1 MSMIMT
7 TIINLRFLILSIIVL
22 YAPSS
27 LLVILNKGIGRQ
39 KSYVKQSFLKNSIHR
54 DEISQHHVEHIF
66 EHLRI
71 ASNKVQSCAR
81 LKMYMLYNREFNAI
95 DYWFLLIL
103 IIYSLNSQ
111 VRHEMKVRKINQSK
125 FTQPLVAQ
133 EPFEIIVI

>member
-1 MSMIMT
+1 MT
-7 TIINLRFLILSIIVL
+7 MIINLRFLILSIIVL
-22 YAPSS
+22 YAPNSIIVR
-27 LLVILNKGIGRQ
+27 VIKGIGRQ
-39 KSYVKQSFLKNSIHR
+39 KSCVKQSVLSNSIHR
-54 DEISQHHVEHIF
+54 DEISQQHVDHIF

-81 LKMYMLYNREFNAI
+81 LKMYVLYYKDFNAI

-111 VRHEMKVRKINQSK
+111 VRYEMKVRQINQSK